1 LGLSILL
8 GVSGMVLGVTALQT
22 AAGLVLLSFP
32 PLVLLLTAVFRCKL
46 GDLGRAG
53 RASANSQPPSPPTA
67 PTTLAS

>member
-1 LGLSILL
+1 
-8 GVSGMVLGVTALQT
+8 
-22 AAGLVLLSFP
+22 LVLLSFP